1 MNWQNL
7 KLGKRKSM
15 KMLAPY
21 FAKACV
27 DIVNA
32 KTVIKVPDRIAIMK
46 KMPWASQCV
55 SLIQCAD
62 MQNSKKKKKMKC
74 VD

>member
-7 KLGKRKSM
+7 KLQKRKSM
-15 KMLAPY
+15 KMLAPD

-32 KTVIKVPDRIAIMK
+32 KTVIKVPDK
-46 KMPWASQCV
+46 LQ
-55 SLIQCAD
+55 L
-62 MQNSKKKKKMKC
+62 
-74 VD
+74 

>member
-7 KLGKRKSM
+7 KLGKPKSM
-15 KMLAPY
+15 KMMAPD

-32 KTVIKVPDRIAIMK
+32 RTVFKVPEE
-46 KMPWASQCV
+46 
-55 SLIQCAD
+55 
-62 MQNSKKKKKMKC
+62 
-74 VD
+74 